1 MFEIEDD
8 VFLGLD
14 ICILIKEENRFVD
27 IKLYVNF
34 IIFRGKNIEV

>member
-14 ICILIKEENRFVD
+14 ILMKEENGFVD
-27 IKLYVNF
+27 IKLYENF
-34 IIFRGKNIEV
+34 IIFRGKKIEV